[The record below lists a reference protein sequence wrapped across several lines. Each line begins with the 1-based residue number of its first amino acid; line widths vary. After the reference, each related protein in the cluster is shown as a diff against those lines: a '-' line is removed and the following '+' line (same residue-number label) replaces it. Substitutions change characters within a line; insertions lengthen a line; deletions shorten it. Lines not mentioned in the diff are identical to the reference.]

1 MLRPGL
7 AKFDPYDE
15 PMARSPR
22 PDRGKRP
29 KQGAHLLA
37 LRETAGLTQTQ
48 LAEFVGVPQG
58 TIAMWEWND
67 TPPRSTALP
76 ALAKA
81 LGVEI
86 PDLLVVGSPAKKAP
100 IAKKPGPVSEVQKV
114 FEEVR
119 ALPRHQ
125 QKKILETVTALVE
138 QYKRRAG

>member
-1 MLRPGL
+1 MKPGL
-7 AKFDPYDE
+7 AKSIPYDE
-15 PMARSPR
+15 PMARSPS

-37 LRETAGLTQTQ
+37 LREAAGLTQTQ

-58 TIAMWEWND
+58 TIAMWEWNE
-67 TPPRSTALP
+67 TPPRSNALP

-81 LGVEI
+81 LGVAI
-86 PDLLVVGSPAKKAP
+86 PELLVMSSPTRKAP
-100 IAKKPGPVSEVQKV
+100 IAKSPGPVSEIQKA

-138 QYKRRAG
+138 QYKRKAG